1 MASLTQRVIGRMAA
15 LLFLGGGA
23 ASILLPSPAGASHA
37 GQVTV
42 GVIGVAIG
50 VAAWFAPWERWPRR
64 ATLVIAPPAFAL
76 FAAAVLLGSYNSS
89 TNALYYM
96 LVFVWIGVSHR
107 RGTALMV
114 APIAAVAYLVPL
126 VVTGR
131 GDDGVTS
138 VWEVILLSVLVG
150 EGLSW
155 MSTRLRRAEAL
166 DSFCVREMHAL
177 LRAAESL
184 ARERDPAH
192 APELVATLGRQLLR
206 ADATAVF
213 LIEDRDHLI
222 GAAGARWPEPV
233 DGVVVDIDEHG
244 PLAAS
249 LRSDKLSLVAS
260 DTLPAAVASNGAFRT
275 MILLPFHGSS
285 TVQGMFIGGFVADGP
300 RLDGF
305 AEHVARTFATQSA
318 LALERLHAVRTL
330 VEDALR
336 DELTGLGNRRASNR
350 ALAGL
355 RASDAVAMLDLDGF
369 KELNDTLG
377 HAAGDDLLTRFAV
390 VLGASLRDEDVAVR
404 FGGDE
409 FLMVFHD
416 AGERAQAIVER
427 LASRWREE
435 ASNVTFSAGIAVA
448 GEDEPSLTVLA
459 RADQALYEAKRTGR
473 DRVCS
478 APAALDDRAAL
489 A

>member
-23 ASILLPSPAGASHA
+23 ASILLPSPAGANHA
-37 GQVTV
+37 GQIAV

-50 VAAWFAPWERWPRR
+50 VASWFAPWDRWPRR
-64 ATLVIAPPAFAL
+64 TTLVIAPPAFAL
-76 FAAAVLLGSYNSS
+76 FAAAVLLGSYNAS

-107 RGTALMV
+107 RGTALMF

-126 VVTGR
+126 MVTGR

-166 DSFCVREMHAL
+166 DSSRVSEMQML
-177 LRAAESL
+177 LQSAESL
-184 ARERDPAH
+184 AREHDPAH
-192 APELVATLGRQLLR
+192 APELIAKLGQQLMR
-206 ADATAVF
+206 ADSTAVF
-213 LIEDRDHLI
+213 LMGDRDHLI
-222 GAAGARWPEPV
+222 GVADSRWPEPV
-233 DGVVVDIDEHG
+233 GDVAVEIDEHG

-249 LRSDKLSLVAS
+249 LRSNQLSLIAA
-260 DTLPAAVASNGAFRT
+260 DDLPTALTGGGMFRSV
-275 MILLPFHGSS
+275 ILLPLHGSS
-285 TVQGMFIGGFVADGP
+285 SVEGMFIGGLAAGGS

-305 AEHVARTFATQSA
+305 AEQVAQTFATQAA
-318 LALERLHAVRTL
+318 LTLERVRAVHTL

-355 RASDAVAMLDLDGF
+355 RPGDAVAMLDLDHF
-369 KELNDTLG
+369 KELNDTMG
-377 HAAGDDLLTRFAV
+377 HAAGDDLLRRFAI
-390 VLGASLRDEDVAVR
+390 VLSASLRDEDVAVR

-409 FLMVFHD
+409 FLMVFRN
-416 AGERAQAIVER
+416 AGERAQTIVER
-427 LASRWREE
+427 LARRWLEE
-435 ASNVTFSAGIAVA
+435 ASDVTFSAGLAVA
-448 GEDEPSLTVLA
+448 GEDEPPLNVLG
-459 RADQALYEAKRTGR
+459 RADEALYDAKRTGR
-473 DRVCS
+473 DRVSS
-478 APAALDDRAAL
+478 APAALQEEARPA
-489 A
+489 

>member
-15 LLFLGGGA
+15 LLFLGGGV

-37 GQVTV
+37 GQIAV
-42 GVIGVAIG
+42 GVVGVAIG
-50 VAAWFAPWERWPRR
+50 AAAWFAPWDRWPRR

-76 FAAAVLLGSYNSS
+76 FAAAVLLGSYNAS

-107 RGTALMV
+107 RGTALMF

-155 MSTRLRRAEAL
+155 MSMKLRRAEAL
-166 DSFCVREMHAL
+166 DNSRVGEMQAL
-177 LRAAESL
+177 LQAAESL

-192 APELVATLGRQLLR
+192 APELVATLGQQLLR

-222 GAAGARWPEPV
+222 GVADSRWPDPV
-233 DGVVVDIDEHG
+233 GGTVVDIDERG

-249 LRSDKLSLVAS
+249 LRSNELSVVAAN
-260 DTLPAAVASNGAFRT
+260 TLPAAVSGGGTFRSL
-275 MILLPFHGSS
+275 ILLPLRGSAS
-285 TVQGMFIGGFVADGP
+285 TQGLFIGGLVADTP

-305 AEHVARTFATQSA
+305 AEHAARTFATQSA
-318 LALERLHAVRTL
+318 LAIERVQAVRTL

-355 RASDAVAMLDLDGF
+355 RPSDAVVMLDLDGF
-369 KELNDTLG
+369 KDLNDTLG
-377 HAAGDDLLTRFAV
+377 HAAGDDLLRRFAA
-390 VLGASLRDEDVAVR
+390 VLSASLRDQDVAVR

-409 FLMVFHD
+409 FLMVFRG
-416 AGERAQAIVER
+416 AGEQAQGIVER
-427 LASRWREE
+427 LASRWKEE
-435 ASNVTFSAGIAVA
+435 ASDVTFSAGIALA

-459 RADQALYEAKRTGR
+459 RADEALYDAKRAGR
-473 DRVCS
+473 DRVSS
-478 APAALDDRAAL
+478 APAAFRERASL
-489 A
+489 G